1 MNYIAQNPKT
11 AALFSFMEE
20 AKLDTFAALPIE
32 ECVWDEQKAK
42 RVKLTF
48 SPQSA
53 FVFLIPYYVEAGEN
67 LSAYATGE
75 DYHLF
80 AEALG
85 EKLCAL
91 LSSLFPEEGFRFF
104 CDKSP
109 IDERRAAAKAGLG
122 VFGDN
127 GLLISHTYGSFVFI
141 GEVLSTLPAAAFGC
155 ETVKAIE
162 GCLHCGACKK
172 ACPTACLLDWSRPCL
187 SALTQK
193 KGELSEEEI
202 EIIAKNG
209 TVWGCDK
216 CQNVC
221 PMNRKNGEIPKTPI
235 PFFHKNRVNRITEDL
250 LSRISDEDFCRRAF
264 SWRGKA
270 PLLRNLAILG
280 HKTEK

>member
-1 MNYIAQNPKT
+1 MNQTPKNPKT
-11 AALFSFMEE
+11 QALFSFMEKE
-20 AKLDTFAALPIE
+20 YIDTFAALPIE
-32 ECVWDEQKAK
+32 ECVLDENKAK

-48 SPQSA
+48 LPQSA
-53 FVFLIPYYVEAGEN
+53 FVFLIPYFVNFGEN

-80 AEALG
+80 AESFG
-85 EKLCAL
+85 ERLCAH
-91 LSSLFPEEGFRFF
+91 LSSLYPDEQFRFF

-127 GLLISHTYGSFVFI
+127 GLLISHAYGSFVFI

-155 ETVKAIE
+155 ASVKPIE

-172 ACPTACLLDWSRPCL
+172 ACPTACLTDWSHPCL

-193 KGELSEEEI
+193 KGELTPKES
-202 EIIAKNG
+202 EIIAQNG
-209 TVWGCDK
+209 TAWGCDK
-216 CQNVC
+216 CQIVC

-235 PFFHKNRVNRITEDL
+235 PFFHKSRVECITETFL
-250 LSRISDEDFCRRAF
+250 ENISDEDFSRRAF
-264 SWRGKA
+264 SWRGKK
-270 PLLRNLAILG
+270 PLQRNLALLI
-280 HKTEK
+280 KK